1 MSWPLVKYVLTA
13 ALRDRLLI
21 SLLLLLLVGVSM
33 AIFMG
38 SGAVVEKTRFALVFA
53 AGGLRLMGVLGLV
66 LFAVFHIRRSFE
78 SKDVEFLL
86 SRPISRVQFL
96 LSFAAAF
103 ILLGALFGVGVGAA
117 LFILGP
123 QHLNPGFPLW
133 VASIVAENIIMVSV
147 ALFFAMILS
156 SAATAAMVTI
166 AFYVLARM
174 MGQIL
179 GIIDHPSHHAYSEFL
194 AFVMQVVSS
203 VTPRLDLMGQTSWL
217 VYGPGEGIAYGF
229 VFLQGLI
236 FTILIL
242 LASLIDL
249 LRRQF

>member
-13 ALRDRLLI
+13 ALRDRLLL
-21 SLLLLLLVGVSM
+21 SLLVLLLVGVSL

-38 SGAVVEKTRFALVFA
+38 SGAVVEKSRFALVFA
-53 AGGLRLMGVLGLV
+53 AGGLRLAGIMGLV
-66 LFAVFHIRRSFE
+66 LFAVFHVRRSFE
-78 SKDVEFLL
+78 SKDVDFLL
-86 SRPISRVQFL
+86 SRPVSRVQFL

-103 ILLGALFGVGVGAA
+103 ILLGAFLGIGVGAA

-123 QHLNPGFPLW
+123 QHLNPGYPLW
-133 VASIVAENIIMVSV
+133 VASIIAENIIMVST

-156 SAATAAMVTI
+156 SAATATMVTL
-166 AFYVLARM
+166 AFYILGRM

-179 GIIDHPSHHAYSEFL
+179 GIIDHPSSSMHSEIL
-194 AFVMQVVSS
+194 AFVMQVVSA
-203 VTPRLDLMGQTSWL
+203 VTPRFDLMGQTSWL
-217 VYGPGEGIAYGF
+217 VYGPGESIAYGF
-229 VFLQGLI
+229 VFLQGLV

-242 LASLIDL
+242 LASLVDL